1 VKCFRFIAVEKA
13 TFPISLMCRVL
24 GVSRSGF
31 HAWQSRAPSQRDLQ
45 DAWLTEQIREIHRR
59 SRATYGSPRI
69 RAELRFQGVRV
80 SRKRVER
87 LMRDARLS
95 GLVAR
100 KRGRTTIRVPGIE
113 TAPDLVERN
122 FSPQRPNQLWTADIT
137 YIRTWQGFL
146 YLASVVDCY
155 SRKIVGWAIEDHL
168 RASIVVEA
176 LEMALSRRRAGPG
189 LVHHSDQGSQ
199 YTALV
204 FSRRCRQAGI
214 DVSMGSK
221 GDCFDNAVCE
231 SFHATIKKE
240 LLYRRSWPTKQ
251 EARTAVFEWIE
262 VFYNRERRHSTLG
275 YYSPAEYERISIEKE
290 QQAI

>member
-1 VKCFRFIAVEKA
+1 MKCFRFIAVEK
-13 TFPISLMCRVL
+13 TNFPISLMCRVL
-24 GVSRSGF
+24 QVSRSGF
-31 HAWQSRAPSQRDLQ
+31 HAWEKRAPSERDLQ
-45 DAWLTEQIREIHRR
+45 DAWLQERIGQIHTR
-59 SRATYGSPRI
+59 SRSTYGSPRVH
-69 RAELRFQGVRV
+69 AELRFEGVHV
-80 SRKRVER
+80 GRKRVER
-87 LMRDARLS
+87 LMRQARLS
-95 GLVAR
+95 GLIVR

-122 FSPQRPNQLWTADIT
+122 FSPNRANRLWTADMT
-137 YIRTWQGFL
+137 YIRTWEGFL
-146 YLASVVDCY
+146 YLATVFDCF
-155 SRKIVGWAIEDHL
+155 SRRVVGWAIEDHL

-204 FSRRCRQAGI
+204 FSRRCREAGI

-262 VFYNRERRHSTLG
+262 VFYNRERRHSTIG
-275 YYSPAEYERISIEKE
+275 YYSPAEYERISLKRN
-290 QQAI
+290 QQIV

>member
-1 VKCFRFIAVEKA
+1 
-13 TFPISLMCRVL
+13 MCRVL

-31 HAWQSRAPSQRDLQ
+31 HAWQGRAPCERDLQ
-45 DAWLTEQIREIHRR
+45 DAWLQERIGQIHTR
-59 SRATYGSPRI
+59 SRATYGSPRVH
-69 RAELRFQGVRV
+69 AELCFQGVRV
-80 SRKRVER
+80 GRKRVER
-87 LMRDARLS
+87 LMHEARLS
-95 GLVAR
+95 GLVRRR
-100 KRGRTTIRVPGIE
+100 KGRTTIRVPGIE

-122 FSPQRPNQLWTADIT
+122 FSPDRANRLWTADIT
-137 YIRTWQGFL
+137 YIRTWQGFI
-146 YLASVVDCY
+146 YLATVVDCY
-155 SRKIVGWAIEDHL
+155 SRRIVGWAIEDHL

-176 LEMALSRRRAGPG
+176 LEMAIARRETGSG

-204 FSRRCRQAGI
+204 FSRRCREAGI
-214 DVSMGSK
+214 DISMGSK

-262 VFYNRERRHSTLG
+262 VFYNRERRHSTID
-275 YYSPAEYERISIEKE
+275 YYSPAEYERISIKKE
-290 QQAI
+290 QQIA

>member
-1 VKCFRFIAVEKA
+1 VKCFRFIAVEK
-13 TFPISLMCRVL
+13 TNFPISLMCRVL
-24 GVSRSGF
+24 QVSRSGF
-31 HAWQSRAPSQRDLQ
+31 HAWEKRAPSERDLQ
-45 DAWLTEQIREIHRR
+45 DAWLQERIGQIHTR
-59 SRATYGSPRI
+59 SRSTYGSPRVH
-69 RAELRFQGVRV
+69 AELRFEGVHV
-80 SRKRVER
+80 GRKRVER
-87 LMRDARLS
+87 LMRQARLS
-95 GLVAR
+95 GLIVR

-122 FSPQRPNQLWTADIT
+122 FSPNRANRLWTADMT
-137 YIRTWQGFL
+137 YIRTWEGFL
-146 YLASVVDCY
+146 YLATVFDCF
-155 SRKIVGWAIEDHL
+155 SRRVVGWAIEDHL

-204 FSRRCRQAGI
+204 FSRRCREAGI

-262 VFYNRERRHSTLG
+262 VFYNRERRHSTIG
-275 YYSPAEYERISIEKE
+275 YYSPAEYERISLKRN
-290 QQAI
+290 QQIV

>member
-1 VKCFRFIAVEKA
+1 MKCFRFIAVEK
-13 TFPISLMCRVL
+13 THFPISLCCRVL

-31 HAWQSRAPSQRDLQ
+31 HAWQKRAPSERDLQ
-45 DAWLTEQIREIHRR
+45 DSWLQEGIHEIHER
-59 SRATYGSPRI
+59 SRSTYGSPRVH
-69 RAELRFQGVRV
+69 AELRFQGVHV
-80 SRKRVER
+80 GRKRVER
-87 LMRDARLS
+87 LMRQARLS
-95 GLVAR
+95 GLVVR

-122 FSPQRPNQLWTADIT
+122 FSPKKANQLWTADIT
-137 YIRTWQGFL
+137 YIRTWQGFI
-146 YLASVVDCY
+146 YLATVVDCF
-155 SRKIVGWAIEDHL
+155 SRRIVGWAIEDHL

-176 LEMALSRRRAGPG
+176 LEMALSRRRAGHG

-204 FSRRCRQAGI
+204 FSRRCREAGI

-262 VFYNRERRHSTLG
+262 VFYNRERRHSTIG
-275 YYSPAEYERISIEKE
+275 YYSPAEYERISIKKE
-290 QQAI
+290 QQVV